1 MAPELLISP
10 SILSADLGRLG
21 EEIRDAEAAGVDWI
35 HVDVIDGRFAPN
47 LTMGTPIVKAARR
60 ATTLPLDVHLMIV
73 EPERYI
79 DAFAAA
85 GADIISIHVEAC
97 THLQRALSQIRAL
110 GKRAGVVLNP
120 STHESAIEYVIE
132 DVDMVLVMSVNPGFS
147 GQSFLPSQLKKIERI
162 ASWIAA
168 SGCKVDLEVDGG
180 VAPDTIRSVVNAG
193 ANVLVA
199 GAAVFGQTDRK
210 AAVASLRR
218 AARG

>member
-1 MAPELLISP
+1 
-10 SILSADLGRLG
+10 
-21 EEIRDAEAAGVDWI
+21 
-35 HVDVIDGRFAPN
+35 
-47 LTMGTPIVKAARR
+47 
-60 ATTLPLDVHLMIV
+60 
-73 EPERYI
+73 
-79 DAFAAA
+79 
-85 GADIISIHVEAC
+85 
-97 THLQRALSQIRAL
+97 
-110 GKRAGVVLNP
+110 
-120 STHESAIEYVIE
+120 
-132 DVDMVLVMSVNPGFS
+132 VMSVNPGFS

>member
-120 STHESAIEYVIE
+120 STHESAIEYVME

-162 ASWIAA
+162 ATWIAA